1 MYAPATLMPQGI
13 ERLGAKIA
21 SSREEA
27 LAGANVVMGL
37 RIQLER
43 MHGGL
48 FPSLSEYN
56 QYYGVNDEHLRL
68 ADPDCIVMHPG
79 PVNRGVEFTSDV
91 IDAPNSKITEQV
103 LNGVAVRMA
112 LLFLLVK
119 NRQESEKHA

>member
-1 MYAPATLMPQGI
+1 MYSPATLMPQGI
-13 ERLGAKIA
+13 DRLGAKIA
-21 SSREEA
+21 RSREEA

-56 QYYGVNDEHLRL
+56 RYYGVSEEHLRF
-68 ADPDCIVMHPG
+68 ADPGCIVMHPG

-119 NRQESEKHA
+119 NRQEGEKHE